1 MDFID
6 AIVYINL
13 DKRPDRRQHI
23 EDELKKFESLDSQK
37 VHRFTAIP
45 ERDVGCLK
53 SHLGVLKLAKTE
65 NWTNVLILEDDFIFI
80 GEANSCFQK
89 LRQFWDQYNGEF
101 GFVQLTSNCEIVPD
115 ADIAVY
121 PHPSTITMNAAGYF
135 VHARC
140 YDLLINEFEKAVDPL
155 KETGYHWHYMNDIVW
170 NHIREHIPTYIFVPR
185 IGMQY
190 ANYSDLGERETPE
203 Q

>member
-13 DKRPDRRQHI
+13 DKRQDRREHI
-23 EDELKKFESLDSQK
+23 EEELKKIDSLDTKK
-37 VHRFTAIP
+37 VHRFTGIP
-45 ERDVGCLK
+45 IREVGCLV

-80 GEANSCFQK
+80 GDANESITK
-89 LRQFWDQYNGEF
+89 LRQFWDQHHENF
-101 GFVQLTSNCEIVPD
+101 GFIQLTSNCDIVPD
-115 ADIAVY
+115 ADIAFY
-121 PHPSTITMNAAGYF
+121 PHPSTITKNAAGYF

-140 YDLLINEFEKAVDPL
+140 YDLLMDEYEKAVEPL
-155 KETGYHWHYMNDIVW
+155 RETGYHWHYMNDIVW
-170 NHIREHIPTYIFVPR
+170 NNIRERIPTYIFVPR

-190 ANYSDLGERETPE
+190 LNYSDNGEKEATE